1 MNWMEISVLTTHE
14 ASEAVAN
21 IFHEMRVGGVVVE
34 DPVLIN
40 NLRKSTSWEL
50 CDIPEQEDIETVT
63 IKAYLPADENFF
75 EKMKQLEIA
84 LHEIETH
91 FCNCKRGN
99 TCFREIC
106 EEDWANAWKQYFHPI
121 RVGQQIIIKPTWE
134 DYEALDKDL
143 IIELDPGMAFGTGT
157 HHTTCLCIKTLE
169 DVLQP
174 NDTVFDVGTGSGI
187 LAVVSAKLGAAKVIA
202 VDIDSTAVRVAKEN
216 VALNNVADI
225 VEVVEGD
232 LLNNVQGQADVI
244 VANIIADIIIMVL
257 PDILLKLKPAGKFL
271 ASGIIIE
278 RLEDVTTKATN
289 LGFNIHRII
298 EQSGWAVVEM
308 SRKED

>member
-14 ASEAVAN
+14 ASESVAN
-21 IFHEMRVGGVVVE
+21 VFHEMRVGGVVIE

-50 CDIPEQEDIETVT
+50 CDIPEQEDVETVT

-84 LHEIETH
+84 LHEIEGT

-121 RVGQQIIIKPTWE
+121 RVGKNIIIKPTWE
-134 DYEALDKDL
+134 DYQALNTDL
-143 IIELDPGMAFGTGT
+143 VIELDPGMAFGTGT
-157 HHTTCLCIKTLE
+157 HHTTCLCIKALE
-169 DVLQP
+169 EVLKAE
-174 NDTVFDVGTGSGI
+174 DTVFDVGTGSGI
-187 LAVVSAKLGAAKVIA
+187 LAVVAAKLGAKQVVA

-216 VALNNVADI
+216 IILNK
-225 VEVVEGD
+225 VESQVQVFEGD
-232 LLNNVQGQADVI
+232 LLTKVEGQADVI
-244 VANIIADIIIMVL
+244 VANIIADIIILVL
-257 PDILLKLKPAGKFL
+257 PDILLKLKPQGKFL

-278 RLEDVTTKATN
+278 RLEDVTSRATT
-289 LGFNIHRII
+289 LGFNIDKII
-298 EQSGWAVVEM
+298 EQAGWAVIEM

>member
-14 ASEAVAN
+14 ASESVAN
-21 IFHEMRVGGVVVE
+21 VFHEMRVGGVVIE

-40 NLRKSTSWEL
+40 NLRKSSSWEL
-50 CDIPEQEDIETVT
+50 CDIPEQEDVETVT

-75 EKMKQLEIA
+75 EKMKKLEIA
-84 LHEIETH
+84 LHEIEGT

-121 RVGQQIIIKPTWE
+121 RVGKNIIIKPTWE
-134 DYEALDKDL
+134 DYQALNTDL
-143 IIELDPGMAFGTGT
+143 VIELDPGMAFGTGT
-157 HHTTCLCIKTLE
+157 HHTTCLCIKALE
-169 DVLQP
+169 EVLKAE
-174 NDTVFDVGTGSGI
+174 DIVFDVGTGSGI
-187 LAVVSAKLGAAKVIA
+187 LAVVAAKLGAKQVVA

-216 VALNNVADI
+216 ILLNK
-225 VEVVEGD
+225 VESQVQVFEGD
-232 LLNNVQGQADVI
+232 LLTKVEGQADVI
-244 VANIIADIIIMVL
+244 VANIIADIIILVL
-257 PDILLKLKPAGKFL
+257 PDILLKLKPQGKFL

-278 RLEDVTTKATN
+278 RLEDVTSRAIT
-289 LGFNIHRII
+289 LGFNIDKII
-298 EQSGWAVVEM
+298 EQAGWAVVEM